1 VARMARSR
9 GGPAEGRT
17 ETGGPEAGVAEPKRR
32 HTQVVPV
39 GIHTCPCT
47 CMCLHASL
55 CICIYIYIHLC
66 IPMLVHE
73 YVYVVEVFVRE
84 CVWVSRF
91 VVALC
96 LHGLIGRTIE
106 APLFSSAKRQDK

>member
-1 VARMARSR
+1 MHLYVY
-9 GGPAEGRT
+9 
-17 ETGGPEAGVAEPKRR
+17 VY
-32 HTQVVPV
+32 
-39 GIHTCPCT
+39 
-47 CMCLHASL
+47 
-55 CICIYIYIHLC
+55 IYIYLC

-73 YVYVVEVFVRE
+73 YVHVVEVFVRE

-106 APLFSSAKRQDK
+106 APLFYSAKRQDK

>member
-1 VARMARSR
+1 
-9 GGPAEGRT
+9 
-17 ETGGPEAGVAEPKRR
+17 
-32 HTQVVPV
+32 
-39 GIHTCPCT
+39 
-47 CMCLHASL
+47 
-55 CICIYIYIHLC
+55 
-66 IPMLVHE
+66 MLVHE

-106 APLFSSAKRQDK
+106 APLFSSAKHQGK